1 MDPEMKEEPI
11 HCMVL
16 VRLQIKNWGE
26 IKNFVWTE
34 YWWGLRKAYSDDEPA
49 KDEEILI
56 GIYDVAN
63 YYLM

>member
-1 MDPEMKEEPI
+1 MKEEPI

-34 YWWGLRKAYSDDEPA
+34 YWWGLRKACSDDELA

-56 GIYDVAN
+56 GI
-63 YYLM
+63 